1 MHDILISARHVL
13 AMNAFVNKSTL
24 AFLKVYYIEDIHIID
39 NRYQSRVDEMVEI
52 LYDPNSETKVIRIG
66 YDLLRQGKRL
76 EFVFTRAVIARA
88 LIEKASKLSKPDNHL
103 KLDCMTYTNTV
114 EAVDSSPAVI
124 TFIEIE
130 HQKHLS
136 ARYFIEK
143 LCSLIANTDAFLQF
157 IKMDESQ
164 GIIGNRKR
172 VRNEVMVEVLVIKNT
187 DFNNIATSQNL
198 SSEEAEVLKFDQE
211 YSITNTI
218 ALKHFYMQNL
228 YCKGMSIKDWN
239 NICNRKFIEI
249 FSSPET

>member
-103 KLDCMTYTNTV
+103 LESMHIMGIWMGSKDKKTFLILMIS
-114 EAVDSSPAVI
+114 EANS
-124 TFIEIE
+124 
-130 HQKHLS
+130 
-136 ARYFIEK
+136 
-143 LCSLIANTDAFLQF
+143 IA
-157 IKMDESQ
+157 
-164 GIIGNRKR
+164 
-172 VRNEVMVEVLVIKNT
+172 
-187 DFNNIATSQNL
+187 
-198 SSEEAEVLKFDQE
+198 
-211 YSITNTI
+211 
-218 ALKHFYMQNL
+218 
-228 YCKGMSIKDWN
+228 
-239 NICNRKFIEI
+239 
-249 FSSPET
+249 